1 MIPSNLTP
9 AAPEALRSDSD
20 QWQEWDR
27 FVEASADPGLMQT
40 SWWAEFR
47 AWAGYRC
54 FGITIKD
61 RGAIL
66 GGAMVM
72 KRCFGPH
79 ACFYC
84 ICDGPVL
91 PADEEAAGE
100 VFQAILDVVERH
112 RIEEYHIVSHL
123 RIEPR
128 WGRVPEFV
136 SGFQLLARGDRYSE
150 PRDTLCIDLRPSMDE
165 ILAQMK
171 PKGRYNVR
179 LAQRHGV
186 AVCEDT
192 SEGGLADFVRIHGDT
207 AARRRIDPKSPAYFE
222 KLLSMLSPRQRIS
235 IFFAEHQGR
244 RLATA
249 LVVYFGRRATYFFG
263 GSLDVDRHVMA
274 PYALHYEIMRRVRE
288 RGCECYDLW
297 GVAPP
302 SRADDP
308 WQGISA
314 FKRKFGGH
322 ELSLVPTLDRIYD
335 AAAYRAYGLA
345 AAAWSLRNIAGRPG
359 SRVHETVEA

>member
-1 MIPSNLTP
+1 MIPSHSRP
-9 AAPEALRSDSD
+9 AAPEAPEALRSDSE

-27 FVEASADPGLMQT
+27 FVEGSADPGLMQT
-40 SWWAEFR
+40 SLWAEFR
-47 AWAGYRC
+47 AWAGYQC
-54 FGITIKD
+54 FGITIKE
-61 RGAIL
+61 RGALL
-66 GGAMVM
+66 GGAVVM
-72 KRCFGPH
+72 KRSFGPH

-84 ICDGPVL
+84 VCDGPVL
-91 PADEEAAGE
+91 SADEEAAGE
-100 VFQAILDVVERH
+100 VFQAILDAVERH
-112 RIEEYHIVSHL
+112 RIAESDIVSHL

-136 SGFQLLARGDRYSE
+136 SGFQVLPRGDRYSE
-150 PRDTLCIDLRPSMDE
+150 PRDTLCIDLHPSTDE
-165 ILAQMK
+165 ILARMK

-186 AVCEDT
+186 AVREDT
-192 SEGGLADFVRIHGDT
+192 SAGGLADFVRIHGDT

-222 KLLSMLSPRQRIS
+222 KLFSMLSPQQRIS

-263 GSLDVDRHVMA
+263 GSLDVDRQVMA
-274 PYALHYEIMRRVRE
+274 PYALHYEVMRRAKE

-297 GVAPP
+297 GVSPP

-308 WQGISA
+308 WQGIST
-314 FKRKFGGH
+314 FKRKLGGH
-322 ELSLVPTLDRIYD
+322 ELSLVPTLDRVYD
-335 AAAYRAYGLA
+335 AAAYRAYGLIA
-345 AAAWSLRNIAGRPG
+345 AA
-359 SRVHETVEA
+359 

>member
-1 MIPSNLTP
+1 MIPSNVMP
-9 AAPEALRSDSD
+9 AAPKPLPSDTG
-20 QWQEWDR
+20 QWQDWDH
-27 FVEASADPGLMQT
+27 FVEGSADPGFMQT

-61 RGAIL
+61 RGALL

-72 KRCFGPH
+72 KRPFGPH
-79 ACFYC
+79 ACFYYV
-84 ICDGPVL
+84 CDGPVL
-91 PADEEAAGE
+91 PEDEEAAGE
-100 VFQAILDVVERH
+100 IFQAILDVVERH
-112 RIEEYHIVSHL
+112 RSAEPHLVSHL

-128 WGRVPEFV
+128 WESVPEFV
-136 SGFQLLARGDRYSE
+136 SGFQVLPRGDRYAE
-150 PRDTLCIDLRPSMDE
+150 PRYTLCIDLRPSLDE
-165 ILAQMK
+165 ILARMK

-186 AVCEDT
+186 AVREDT
-192 SEGGLADFVRIHGDT
+192 SAGGLADFVRIHGDM

-222 KLLSMLSPRQRIS
+222 KLFSLLSPQQRVS

-263 GSLDVDRHVMA
+263 GSLDADRHVMA
-274 PYALHYEIMRRVRE
+274 PYALHYEIMHCAKE
-288 RGCECYDLW
+288 RGCDCYDLW

-302 SRADDP
+302 RRTDDP

-314 FKRKFGGH
+314 FKRKLGGH
-322 ELSLVPTLDRIYD
+322 ELNLVPTLDRVYD
-335 AAAYRAYGLA
+335 AAAYRAYGVIA
-345 AAAWSLRNIAGRPG
+345 AA
-359 SRVHETVEA
+359 